1 MLTGRRAAWSP
12 RCPRSSLQVAAGGA
26 EEGAKVGSAFPQ
38 GGPLPL
44 EALLLECLRIP
55 TERMKK
61 KNRLRERNKEAAKKI
76 MQSGEKLAP
85 NKRRGRREGEKTRGT
100 KGEEENRV
108 RCQLL

>member
-61 KNRLRERNKEAAKKI
+61 KKQIKREKQRGSKKNYAEWREI
-76 MQSGEKLAP
+76 GTEQEKRE
-85 NKRRGRREGEKTRGT
+85 KRG
-100 KGEEENRV
+100 
-108 RCQLL
+108 